1 MAVFGV
7 QVVLTMVVASFLHKL
22 CPRYYSFGR
31 WFVTRGLKYYSFI
44 SSQDNADK
52 GNDKPDNKSNTAQS
66 SNSTKSRKNNR
77 SSNQRVAAKKESVV
91 FVKECT
97 VTDKDLASMHFSE
110 ELKWLLDL
118 TLATVAI
125 FCGTAVYLY
134 CYPTSLKHQINLSTV
149 WIAFVVLHT
158 TVILF
163 RLTQIYLD
171 PNLPT
176 ERLSQIIL
184 TLVMV
189 VCLIFVLV
197 FESSVFDFELI
208 EDLNRLNTMLVT
220 RFNLTTDNGRRSIIP
235 MWCFKGFVGVMATI
249 LAFILVFPTL
259 NFARI
264 HFESLKT
271 SKSFAVKSFQN
282 ISFVLPLICGSLWIK
297 ANTIGRHHQQLATY
311 NRLGVYKTVLVL
323 LLCVSRVVLFR
334 RMMQVYLDRAKEQ
347 ATRKNTAETETRVK
361 HKMTSIFVFYCCT
374 AIQYIGPVI
383 LLLMANFLYI
393 ISSKYLILFDTTIT
407 DRDDDKVDVSLFT
420 ASLFEGTFSFMTWWL
435 CFCMFVL
442 ASLGSIIH
450 AYFQP

>member
-31 WFVTRGLKYYSFI
+31 WFVTRGLKYYTFI
-44 SSQDNADK
+44 SSQENASE
-52 GNDKPDNKSNTAQS
+52 GNDKSDYRASNTAQS
-66 SNSTKSRKNNR
+66 QGTKNRKSNRG
-77 SSNQRVAAKKESVV
+77 SNQRVAAKKEAVV

-97 VTDKDLASMHFSE
+97 VTDKDLVSMHFSE

-118 TLATVAI
+118 TLATVTI
-125 FCGTAVYLY
+125 FCGTAVYFY
-134 CYPTSLKHQINLSTV
+134 CYPMSLKHQINLSTV

-158 TVILF
+158 TVVLF

-197 FESSVFDFELI
+197 VESSVFDFELT
-208 EDLNRLNTMLVT
+208 EDLNRLNTMLVM
-220 RFNLTTDNGRRSIIP
+220 RFNLTTDASKRSIIP
-235 MWCFKGFVGVMATI
+235 MWCFKGFIGVVASI
-249 LAFILVFPTL
+249 LAAILVFPTL

-271 SKSFAVKSFQN
+271 SKSFAMKSFQN
-282 ISFVLPLICGSLWIK
+282 VSFVLPLLCGSLWIK
-297 ANTIGRHHQQLATY
+297 ANTIGRQDTPQQLAAY

-323 LLCVSRVVLFR
+323 LLCVSRGVLFR

-347 ATRKNTAETETRVK
+347 ATRKNTETDTRVK

-383 LLLMANFLYI
+383 LLLMSSFLYV
-393 ISSKYLILFDTTIT
+393 ISSRYLNLFDTTVT
-407 DRDDDKVDVSLFT
+407 AVDSGEVASLFT
-420 ASLFEGTFSFMTWWL
+420 ARVFEGTFSFMTWWL
-435 CFCMFVL
+435 CFCMFML